1 MCLIKT
7 IQENYQME
15 FTKDA
20 IQSGSLSKDL
30 FGGCRMKTSLDIENK
45 AYASLVIITRRFSK
59 MKKKNIFGNR
69 GRKSTILWNVC
80 QRQLLRNSSVLYNN
94 SRWKALQ
101 I

>member
-1 MCLIKT
+1 
-7 IQENYQME
+7 ME

-80 QRQLLRNSSVLYNN
+80 QRLLLRNSSVLYNN